1 MDDVAEEDWGTIL
14 TSLADGLKIRE
25 SDDQFIGDEDDI
37 CEIRSSWEE
46 NGTKEYFDKKF
57 AKPAVLR
64 SPIIGSIGMM
74 WTGLSMLMYGEHF
87 DRDTW
92 VW

>member
-1 MDDVAEEDWGTIL
+1 MYKRVARKIDNVAEEDWGTIL

-25 SDDQFIGDEDDI
+25 SDDQFIGDDDDI

-57 AKPAVLR
+57 AKLAVPR
-64 SPIIGSIGMM
+64 SPIIGSIVMIWKG
-74 WTGLSMLMYGEHF
+74 
-87 DRDTW
+87 
-92 VW
+92 

>member
-1 MDDVAEEDWGTIL
+1 MDNVAEEDWGTIL

-25 SDDQFIGDEDDI
+25 SDDQFIGDDDET

-57 AKPAVLR
+57 ANSAVPR
-64 SPIIGSIGMM
+64 SPIIGSRVMI
-74 WTGLSMLMYGEHF
+74 WKGLSMLMNGEHF
-87 DRDTW
+87 HRNTW